1 MFANACSR
9 LLAETRSRRNAALLA
24 ALLLASGCASMP
36 AGVPL
41 PELDSWE
48 TRVAVLGSRSHW
60 HFSGRVA
67 VKAGEEG
74 FNGKI
79 NWSQQDDVFEMTV
92 AGPLGVGAVRIEGDA
107 RRVVLTDKDGEQT
120 VMQDAERELF
130 WRYGWTIPVSS
141 LRYWALGIPDP
152 ALPATTALD
161 EQGRLQTLEQGN
173 WRVEISSYRAS
184 SGQSMPRILTA
195 SNPDTRVRMVIDSW
209 SFFDR

>member
-1 MFANACSR
+1 MFARACSR
-9 LLAETRSRRNAALLA
+9 LFPEACCGRNAALLA
-24 ALLLASGCASMP
+24 ALLLASGCATLP

-48 TRVAVLGSRSHW
+48 TRVAVLGSHSHW
-60 HFSGRVA
+60 QFSGRVA

-79 NWSQQDDVFEMTV
+79 SWSQQDAAFKTTV

-107 RRVVLTDKDGEQT
+107 GRVVLTDQDGDQI

-152 ALPATTALD
+152 ATPATTALD
-161 EQGRLQTLEQGN
+161 EQGRLATLEQGN
-173 WRVEISSYRAS
+173 WRVEISSYRDS
-184 SGQSMPRILTA
+184 GGQSMPRILTA